1 MHYVYVCVRVYVQSV
16 KCFKGFRMNKIG
28 HLSCRLTAA
37 AGIQHTCLA
46 ALYAVVRSIS
56 GFIHDINR
64 VAVGH

>member
-1 MHYVYVCVRVYVQSV
+1 MYIYMCGALSVVKVSMIKIRQVR
-16 KCFKGFRMNKIG
+16 
-28 HLSCRLTAA
+28 LAAA

-46 ALYAVVRSIS
+46 ALYADVRSIS